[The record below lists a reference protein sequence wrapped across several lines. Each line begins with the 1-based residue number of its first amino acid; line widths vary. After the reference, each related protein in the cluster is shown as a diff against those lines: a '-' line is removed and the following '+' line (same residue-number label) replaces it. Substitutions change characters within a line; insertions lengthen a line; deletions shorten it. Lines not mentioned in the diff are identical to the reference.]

1 MIDSRFKPLFSGG
14 EFKLFCHICKLFGV

>member
-14 EFKLFCHICKLFGV
+14 EFKLFCHSCKLFGV